1 METKLSEKIDELTK
15 KVDQILLILQKTKV
29 KPQESDFK
37 PEYKVTDYKESILIS
52 FPFHME
58 FKNYIKELG
67 GVWMVGKK
75 AWMFPKSNETHVLE
89 ELRTKFPTWKL
100 I

>member
-1 METKLSEKIDELTK
+1 METELSEKIDELTK

-29 KPQESDFK
+29 KPPESEFK
-37 PEYKVTDYKESILIS
+37 PEYKVTEYKESILIT
-52 FPFHME
+52 FPFHTE

-75 AWMFPKSNETHVLE
+75 AWMFPKSNENVVLG
-89 ELRTKFPTWKL
+89 ELQTKFPSWKL